1 MQLRNHDGIVWRDGD
16 AMGPAGMGGAHP
28 WSGGIQRISGDTETR
43 GKWRNG
49 VAGPGTLT
57 FSAFFA
63 ASASERLSKLT
74 KPTGCGES
82 TGGISQAG
90 GEQRGEPL
98 TPGNGGTRE
107 QWDGRPIWSSS
118 YLLGCEFDER
128 PFVPLRGKDKK
139 GCLVEIPTIK

>member
-1 MQLRNHDGIVWRDGD
+1 MPWGQLAWEVHIPGVEEFREYLGTRKQ
-16 AMGPAGMGGAHP
+16 GG
-28 WSGGIQRISGDTETR
+28 
-43 GKWRNG
+43 NG

-74 KPTGCGES
+74 KPTGCGGR

-98 TPGNGGTRE
+98 TPGNGGTGER
-107 QWDGRPIWSSS
+107 WDGRPIWSSS